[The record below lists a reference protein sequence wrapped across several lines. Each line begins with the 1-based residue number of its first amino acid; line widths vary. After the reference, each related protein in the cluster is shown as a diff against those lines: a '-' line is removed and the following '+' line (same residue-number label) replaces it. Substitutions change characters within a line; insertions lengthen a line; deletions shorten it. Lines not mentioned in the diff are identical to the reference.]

1 MQTTDCRW
9 QQNRC
14 AARLRHDKSKC
25 LQPLRR
31 PPKSR
36 FAQASTTRISE
47 TFKNATRG
55 EQGACLLS
63 VVAMNRTMQRW
74 RRGKTP
80 PPPLDAIDADRFL
93 RDDQYRDSVYAKH
106 YIGLVQG
113 DEGEYALLFGSRENL
128 NYLGAQTKLIQVD
141 GTFRTAPAT
150 SRGRFYQNL
159 MFHAKF
165 KAHAQDLMIRERP
178 EPRCPLCREP
188 VAQCYRLR

>member
-1 MQTTDCRW
+1 MKIRKRIVPKRGHNHEPD
-9 QQNRC
+9 
-14 AARLRHDKSKC
+14 LELLKC
-25 LQPLRR
+25 LKLRN
-31 PPKSR
+31 KVLCE
-36 FAQASTTRISE
+36 AQASTTRISE

-63 VVAMNRTMQRW
+63 VVAMNRTMLRW

-165 KAHAQDLMIRERP
+165 KAHVMPFFKAIMTGNNYHLIIT
-178 EPRCPLCREP
+178 
-188 VAQCYRLR
+188 